1 MNLVCSRLKQAT
13 LLSVTCIALYAAF
26 PRLAA
31 GGPITFIIDLTV
43 NEDDNPMFFS
53 EGVGP
58 LEGIALELEILN
70 ADVPIQPGGQTVQS
84 NVSLDLTFGA
94 ALGEASTAL
103 YSTST
108 PHPVVFEF
116 GVRSGTEVDVAMV
129 LAQELPMVLL
139 DSTGGDS
146 FPALVDVLIGMPP
159 SPFFPTVGGLCP
171 EGFVIEELI
180 DFLCEGGS
188 RQWEPFAPG
197 GTLAIVSVSIRSNPT
212 VNLTASVT
220 SVRVV
225 PEPSSMAL
233 SAIGVIAVTLFVRV
247 GRKKATLA

>member
-1 MNLVCSRLKQAT
+1 
-13 LLSVTCIALYAAF
+13 
-26 PRLAA
+26 
-31 GGPITFIIDLTV
+31 
-43 NEDDNPMFFS
+43 
-53 EGVGP
+53 
-58 LEGIALELEILN
+58 
-70 ADVPIQPGGQTVQS
+70 
-84 NVSLDLTFGA
+84 
-94 ALGEASTAL
+94 
-103 YSTST
+103 
-108 PHPVVFEF
+108 
-116 GVRSGTEVDVAMV
+116 
-129 LAQELPMVLL
+129 MVLL

-171 EGFVIEELI
+171 EGFVIEDLI

-233 SAIGVIAVTLFVRV
+233 SAIGVFAVTLFVRV
-247 GRKKATLA
+247 GRKKGNPRVSFHSRKGIQGRLLKSTSYDPSDNAAVKTAT